1 MLASFPAQAFTQRW
15 LKLGSSV
22 AAKPCI
28 LANEKSEPRSVQP
41 LSEADTPAYLTI
53 KPVGADRI
61 LAQGRALLLAGA
73 HDQKIVGNR
82 WSVEKEAFP
91 RVPQR
96 AGQAAVMAP
105 PHRPAQVPAATG
117 TTAPNL
123 RRPAPAPAS
132 HPTRAGH
139 APPARPGWSGP

>member
-82 WSVEKEAFP
+82 WSPDGHPNSPTYGHPKFP
-91 RVPQR
+91 HPGLGVRV
-96 AGQAAVMAP
+96 V
-105 PHRPAQVPAATG
+105 
-117 TTAPNL
+117 
-123 RRPAPAPAS
+123 
-132 HPTRAGH
+132 
-139 APPARPGWSGP
+139 